1 MTSTPSNNA
10 CIGVTKNDE
19 NDAIGLFEKPAPDER
34 MTAEVYDESSTS
46 QEEAHHTVS
55 TSAYYQLEDYCY
67 DGTQDWLE
75 ADTEMD
81 TGGDF

>member
-1 MTSTPSNNA
+1 
-10 CIGVTKNDE
+10 
-19 NDAIGLFEKPAPDER
+19 

-81 TGGDF
+81 TGGNF